1 MRDLLIQNGKVYMDG
16 GFQKLDL
23 LIRGGILYSVAE
35 GVTPSAD
42 AEVVNADHRY
52 ILPGLADIHVHL
64 REPGFSYKE
73 TIATGTAAAAR
84 GGFTLVCAMPN
95 LDPVPD
101 CTAHLKLEQE
111 IIDSDARIKVL
122 PYAAIT
128 LEEKGETL
136 ADMAALADRCA
147 AFSDDGRGVQDP
159 DMMRHAMVQ
168 ARRLNKVIAAHCE
181 DDRLIPAG
189 ACIHD
194 GKYARDH
201 HLPCIPSASEYEPVQ
216 RDIALVEETGC
227 RYHICHVSCRES
239 VQAIREAKERG
250 LPVSGE
256 TAPHYLAFTEEDL
269 LEEGRFKMNPP
280 LRSRLDQEAL
290 IRGIRDG
297 TLEIIA
303 TDHAPHSAEE
313 KSRGLRG
320 SLMGVVG
327 LEVSFAAA
335 NTYLC
340 KAGHIDLERLVELMS
355 INPRRLLGLPAGI
368 RMGYPADLVI
378 VDPDRKI
385 LVNPARFESMGRSTP
400 FEGCTLYGDILLT
413 IYDGDIVYRDTAF

>member
-1 MRDLLIQNGKVYMDG
+1 
-16 GFQKLDL
+16 
-23 LIRGGILYSVAE
+23 
-35 GVTPSAD
+35 
-42 AEVVNADHRY
+42 
-52 ILPGLADIHVHL
+52 
-64 REPGFSYKE
+64 
-73 TIATGTAAAAR
+73 
-84 GGFTLVCAMPN
+84 
-95 LDPVPD
+95 
-101 CTAHLKLEQE
+101 
-111 IIDSDARIKVL
+111 
-122 PYAAIT
+122 
-128 LEEKGETL
+128 
-136 ADMAALADRCA
+136 
-147 AFSDDGRGVQDP
+147 
-159 DMMRHAMVQ
+159 
-168 ARRLNKVIAAHCE
+168 
-181 DDRLIPAG
+181 
-189 ACIHD
+189 
-194 GKYARDH
+194 
-201 HLPCIPSASEYEPVQ
+201 
-216 RDIALVEETGC
+216 LVEETGC

>member
-1 MRDLLIQNGKVYMDG
+1 MKDLLIQNGNVYREG
-16 GFQKLDL
+16 GFRRADL
-23 LIRGGILYSVAE
+23 LIRNGVLHSVADQI
-35 GVTPSAD
+35 TPSEGT
-42 AEVVNADHRY
+42 EVVNAEHRY
-52 ILPGLADIHVHL
+52 VLPGLADIHVHL

-101 CTAHLKLEQE
+101 CGAHLAMEQDL
-111 IIDSDARIKVL
+111 IDRGARIKVL

-128 LEEKGETL
+128 LGQQGESL
-136 ADMAALADRCA
+136 VDMDALAERCV
-147 AFSDDGRGVQDP
+147 AFSDDGRGVRDP
-159 DMMRHAMVQ
+159 AVMRSAMDQ
-168 ARRLNKVIAAHCE
+168 ARRLNKLIAAHCE
-181 DDRLIPAG
+181 DDSLIPAG

-194 GKYARDH
+194 GEYAKANR
-201 HLPCIPSASEYEPVQ
+201 LPGIPSASEYAPVR

-239 VQAIREAKERG
+239 VQAIREAKKKG

-256 TAPHYLAFTEEDL
+256 TAPHYLAFSDEDL
-269 LEEGRFKMNPP
+269 RDEGRFKMNPP
-280 LRSRLDQEAL
+280 LRSPSDRAEL

-313 KSRGLRG
+313 KSRNLRE

-327 LEVSFAAA
+327 LEISFAAA

-355 INPRRLLGLPAGI
+355 LNPRRLLGLPAGI
-368 RMGYPADLVI
+368 HMGHPADLVI
-378 VDPDRKI
+378 VDPDREI
-385 LVNPARFESMGRSTP
+385 FVDPSRFESKGRATP
-400 FEGCTLYGDILLT
+400 FDGCTLYGDILLT
-413 IYDGDIVYRDTAF
+413 IYDGSIVYRNTAF

>member
-1 MRDLLIQNGKVYMDG
+1 MRDLLIQNGNIYREG
-16 GFQKLDL
+16 GFRKADL
-23 LIRGGILYSVAE
+23 LIRNGVLHSVADQI
-35 GVTPSAD
+35 TPSEGT
-42 AEVVNADHRY
+42 EVVNAEHRY
-52 ILPGLADIHVHL
+52 VLPGFADIHVHL

-101 CTAHLKLEQE
+101 CRAHLAMEQDQ
-111 IIDSDARIKVL
+111 IDRDARIKVL
-122 PYAAIT
+122 PYAAVT
-128 LEEKGETL
+128 LGQQGESL
-136 ADMAALADRCA
+136 ADMDALAEGCA
-147 AFSDDGRGVQDP
+147 GFSDDGRGVRDP
-159 DMMRHAMVQ
+159 VLMRQAMVQ
-168 ARRLNKVIAAHCE
+168 ARRLNKIIAAHCE
-181 DDRLIPAG
+181 DDRLIPPG
-189 ACIHD
+189 ACVHD
-194 GKYARDH
+194 GEYARTRR
-201 HLPCIPSASEYEPVQ
+201 LPGIPSASEYEPVR

-239 VQAIREAKERG
+239 VQAIREAKKKG

-256 TAPHYLAFTEEDL
+256 TASHYLAFSDEDL
-269 LEEGRFKMNPP
+269 RDEGRFKMNPP
-280 LRSRLDQEAL
+280 LRSPQDRAAL

-303 TDHAPHSAEE
+303 TDHAPHSEEE
-313 KSRGLRG
+313 KSGGLRG

-335 NTYLC
+335 NTSLC
-340 KAGHIDLERLVELMS
+340 KAGHIGLERLVELMS

-368 RMGYPADLVI
+368 RPGHPADLVI

-385 LVNPARFESMGRSTP
+385 LVDPSSFASKGRATP
-400 FEGCTLYGDILLT
+400 FDGCTLYGDILLT
-413 IYDGDIVYRDTAF
+413 IYDGSIVYRNTAF